1 MDMTNALEL
10 ISAYNTIDARMRNLY
25 RGKGNLQFSDLVR
38 RCAEINKT
46 VKKYEEELMSIA
58 RLRNAIVHNSTREV
72 VIAEPCDEITSL
84 ASHIA
89 KLLSAPPKLNM
100 LRQKNVKGVNENM
113 TVRETIRFC
122 AREGYSNLPVYRGE
136 KLVGMLNNRRIVRSL
151 GDALDEGRDL
161 DEVLDLPCEQILRED
176 DFPRYYVLL
185 SLDSGVQ
192 EAIDAFENNRK
203 LLAVVVTEHGR
214 MGDRIIDIL
223 TASDLPKLIQ
233 ILEE

>member
-1 MDMTNALEL
+1 MTNALEL
-10 ISAYNTIDARMRNLY
+10 ISAYNTIDARMRNIY

-58 RLRNAIVHNSTREV
+58 RLRNAIVHNSTREI

-84 ASHIA
+84 ATHIA
-89 KLLSAPPKLNM
+89 KILSAPPKLNM
-100 LRQKNVKGVNENM
+100 LRQKNVKGVSVDKS
-113 TVRETIRFC
+113 VRDAICFC

-136 KLVGMLNNRRIVRSL
+136 QLVGMLNNRRLVRSL
-151 GDALDEGRDL
+151 GDALQSGEDL
-161 DEVLDLPCEQILRED
+161 EEFLDRNCTDILRDD
-176 DFPRYYVLL
+176 DFPRYYALL
-185 SLDSGVQ
+185 SRDSTVQ

-214 MGDRIIDIL
+214 MGDNIINIL

-233 ILEE
+233 ILED